1 MGSDIIKNRAWE
13 DVKRILSRYYGE
25 WTKPDYP
32 GAVNDRIPNTAI
44 LGNGDIGISLDG
56 SSTEKIFNISKG
68 NFWEYN
74 GSPLKLT
81 SLSTRTD
88 ANVTVSLKAHI
99 YGGNTEPPDETI
111 RSNSFQR

>member
-1 MGSDIIKNRAWE
+1 MPAAVGADGVMPADIPVGLIYAAPALIPYPHRA
-13 DVKRILSRYYGE
+13 
-25 WTKPDYP
+25 P
-32 GAVNDRIPNTAI
+32 
-44 LGNGDIGISLDG
+44 GNGDIGIPSDG
-56 SSTEKIFNISKG
+56 SSTEKVFNISKG
-68 NFWEYN
+68 DFWEYN

-111 RSNSFQR
+111 RLNSFKR